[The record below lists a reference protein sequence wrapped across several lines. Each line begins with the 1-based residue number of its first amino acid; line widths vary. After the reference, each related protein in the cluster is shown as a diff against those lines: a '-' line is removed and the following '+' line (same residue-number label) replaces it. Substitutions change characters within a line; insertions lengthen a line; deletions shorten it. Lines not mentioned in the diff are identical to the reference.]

1 MVNLERIER
10 KLLELE
16 SFFEEVIKNPSNVDN
31 TSYGAGADYGL
42 KSVKNMKSTVEKYR
56 KNPQNKLLK
65 QLDAGFTS
73 VSRGV
78 EGFNDY
84 ELDKKF
90 RGICREI
97 YWIKEDL
104 EKHIKW

>member
-1 MVNLERIER
+1 MVDIERIEQ
-10 KLLELE
+10 KLSELE
-16 SFFEEVIKNPSNVDN
+16 SFFKEVIKSPSDIDN

-42 KSVKNMKSTVEKYR
+42 KSVKNMRLAVEKYR
-56 KNPQNKLLK
+56 KNPQNKFLM

-84 ELDKKF
+84 KLNQNF
-90 RGICREI
+90 RQTCEGI
-97 YWIKEDL
+97 YQIKEDI
-104 EKHIKW
+104 EKHIK

>member
-1 MVNLERIER
+1 MVDLERIEQ
-10 KLLELE
+10 KILELE
-16 SFFEEVIKNPSNVDN
+16 SFLETVIKNPSNKDN
-31 TSYGAGADYGL
+31 SSYGAGADYGL

-56 KNPQNKLLK
+56 KSSQNKLLK

-84 ELDKKF
+84 DLDQEF
-90 RGICREI
+90 RDICVGI
-97 YWIKEDL
+97 YFIKEDL
-104 EKHIKW
+104 EQHIKW